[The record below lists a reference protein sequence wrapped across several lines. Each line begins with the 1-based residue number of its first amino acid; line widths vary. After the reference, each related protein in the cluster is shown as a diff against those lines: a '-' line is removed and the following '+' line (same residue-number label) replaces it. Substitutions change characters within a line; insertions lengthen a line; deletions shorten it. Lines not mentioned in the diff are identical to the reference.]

1 MCHGAVMRPYETNC
15 DVSCLC
21 QLIILAKIVYDEWL
35 HDPLLFKTCM
45 AKHDIACSCDGI
57 FVPGQVD
64 PVCVG
69 LWLMVG
75 CADGSTWT
83 RLAAGAGTRL
93 AAGTGTRLAAFC
105 LKQQK
110 PKTSILAVY
119 CAIWSFT
126 STDIFMF
133 GCPFSWKMWGTSEE
147 E

>member
-1 MCHGAVMRPYETNC
+1 
-15 DVSCLC
+15 
-21 QLIILAKIVYDEWL
+21 
-35 HDPLLFKTCM
+35 M

-110 PKTSILAVY
+110 PQTSILAVY
-119 CAIWSFT
+119 CAI
-126 STDIFMF
+126 
-133 GCPFSWKMWGTSEE
+133 
-147 E
+147 